1 MKKLIKY
8 QVAFTLLE
16 VSIALVVIGL
26 LIGGGMSLMSASSDV
41 SKYKVTQIQLEEVK
55 EGLASYYT
63 QFFRLP
69 CPDTDGDGVENF
81 ASGNCTNTRG
91 FLPHVTL
98 GIGGNADAWGERF
111 KYVISP
117 KFVLPVVTP
126 PTACYSTTMREA
138 TGKVIINDLVVPL
151 SSANPVMDFAAFAVL
166 STGKNGRQTN
176 AGMTA
181 AFSNDGGCAALNE
194 RERENCN
201 NDSILRTGTPMSDG
215 NTVVFDDML
224 AWIGDMQLISLLR
237 QTGTCDVTS
246 ESTGFDPTVRTNTDF
261 ESGATVNNGN
271 FNGNRRI
278 DTSNGD
284 DKVVITGDLRKDF
297 DLNNGNNTLLIKGD
311 ITNDLGSNF
320 LQSGTGNDVVR
331 VEGSVYEGI
340 NLGSGNDQLE
350 VEGAVDLNSFSL
362 FNNEEINM
370 GAGDD
375 QIRIYGSVRDTD
387 IKLGSGVN
395 TIYIGGSIVS
405 SVRITADGG
414 TGVLY
419 YNSATKPS
427 SSILTLGS
435 GVTIKCKINNAWTD
449 CP

>member
-1 MKKLIKY
+1 MMKKLIKY

-41 SKYKVTQIQLEEVK
+41 SKYKVTQVQLDEVK
-55 EGLASYYT
+55 EGLVSYYT

-111 KYVISP
+111 KYAISP

-126 PTACYSTTMREA
+126 PTACYSATMREA
-138 TGKVIINDLVVPL
+138 TGKIIINDLVVPL

-224 AWIGDMQLISLLR
+224 AWIGDMQLIALLR
-237 QTGTCDVTS
+237 QSGACESPSAQGHDPTTRTSTIFTADPGKTTNNYNANDNIATSAAADKVIINQNQNKNLDLQDGDNTLDIGQNSNATVTS
-246 ESTGFDPTVRTNTDF
+246 
-261 ESGATVNNGN
+261 GA
-271 FNGNRRI
+271 
-278 DTSNGD
+278 
-284 DKVVITGDLRKDF
+284 
-297 DLNNGNNTLLIKGD
+297 
-311 ITNDLGSNF
+311 
-320 LQSGTGNDVVR
+320 GNDVVR
-331 VEGSVYEGI
+331 IQNNLNQPV
-340 NLGSGNDQLE
+340 NLGAGNDYLE
-350 VEGAVDLNSFSL
+350 VWGHGNAP
-362 FNNEEINM
+362 INM
-370 GAGDD
+370 GSGDD
-375 QIRIYGSVRDTD
+375 AVRIEGNVNHP
-387 IKLGSGVN
+387 IELGSGVN
-395 TIYIGGSIVS
+395 SIYIGGSVNAN
-405 SVRITADGG
+405 VTATGG
-414 TGVLY
+414 SAVVY
-419 YNSATKPS
+419 YDS
-427 SSILTLGS
+427 SSISSWQKNRLSGLTVKCNVSGS
-435 GVTIKCKINNAWTD
+435 WVD
-449 CP
+449 C